1 MHAAEQLREDVAEKR
16 ARWHADLAQ
25 IPVDKLV
32 FLDESGVSSN
42 LTRLRG
48 RALREQRLVARVP
61 FGHWQSNTVI
71 AAIRLSGVCS
81 PAVFNAA
88 TDTEVFEVYV
98 EQTLLPELKKGD
110 VVIMDNLPAH
120 KVKRIREM
128 IEKAGVEV
136 RFLPPYSPDFNPIE
150 NMWSKA
156 KALIRAAEARTFD
169 TIVEAVGKALRAVT
183 LQDCLGYFQNC
194 RYAT

>member
-1 MHAAEQLREDVAEKR
+1 MAQKR
-16 ARWHADLAQ
+16 AAWHQELAQ

-48 RALREQRLVARVP
+48 RALRNQRLVARVP
-61 FGHWQSNTVI
+61 HGHWQSNTVI

-81 PAVFNAA
+81 PAVFNTA
-88 TDTEVFEVYV
+88 TDAEVFQVYV
-98 EQTLLPELKKGD
+98 EQTLLPELRPGD

-120 KVKRIREM
+120 KVKSVRAT
-128 IEKAGVEV
+128 IEQAGVAV

-169 TIVEAVGKALRAVT
+169 TIVEAVANALRAVT
-183 LQDCLGYFQNC
+183 VQDCKGYFQNC